1 MTTSHFHLL
10 LAFALLNAPLHS
22 TTIQVTNAGFESVG
36 TDGRPAGWSLR
47 ADRPGVP
54 VTAGIDTQV
63 RHGGEKSFTF
73 YHPGLAS
80 STIVSSPLTLEV
92 GKLYRLSGWIR
103 TDEALSDPMARYP
116 TPVAATLTMES
127 FPFTNFSL
135 PVGGTTFSAKTP
147 QESDPQGWRKSE
159 ILFIATEKADR
170 VMIHLGFNGTATG
183 KAWFD
188 DVQVEE
194 VEDIAEYI
202 PPETVRWFGPAFRY
216 TDRGWTFVHIEGE
229 PYQRGYQYGFLVA
242 REIGAYVEK
251 LAVRA
256 NPDNPKAG
264 WEGMRT
270 LTDALL
276 LRKYDEEFLSEMR
289 GIAEGAAKGGGTF
302 GGKSMDFLDIV
313 TLNSAV
319 DLGQLSGALA
329 KTTHSLSGRSF
340 RQEEEELNAPER
352 LHKCSSFLANGP
364 ATKDGKIVF
373 GQLFMWNGYT
383 GVHWDIICD
392 VVPSKG
398 RHLVYETFPGGIHS
412 GADFYINDAGIMIG
426 ETTVMQTP
434 FNPDGTPQ
442 SLRIRKAAQYAAS
455 IDDVVRILTER
466 NNGLY
471 TNDWL
476 IADAKS
482 NETAILL
489 LGTNKYKLWRS
500 GKGDY
505 PGGTEGFYWS
515 VNNPKDPEVRK
526 EYVPDPTNAP
536 FDVVFSPVNRD
547 IAFYNYYQNE
557 KGKIDAIS
565 AVNVLATSPL
575 NRPHACDGKI
585 TTSDMAE
592 KMVFLAHYGK
602 VTLREKFPEKG
613 SRLIADLPNASPH
626 LTLGHSVIS
635 PIFVTEKLKA
645 LHEKEQQRKTSVR
658 PEVVIAAAREVF
670 SFPKA
675 KLWSNTVYP
684 SSDADNWFVSGTAA
698 YWNMIN
704 GLPGDPAAA
713 APALRDQ
720 LAELNCR
727 LQYLLS
733 REKPIAPAKAQRRY
747 DGYAGYQ
754 IPRIRGTYLL
764 HQLRLKLG
772 NESFAALMGTLHE
785 KFREKPMT
793 TAQFVARAGE
803 VGKSDVRSFIGQW
816 LDREDLPDPHV
827 TASVAQ
833 AGDGWN
839 VTLDV
844 TQPGVPYQF
853 LSTVVLEAERTTQW
867 ELVEVTRSPE
877 TVILKC
883 KEKPRRILFNAG
895 NDIPVARENF
905 YTYANFFD
913 DFKHTTI
920 VYGTARQIEAN
931 RTLALRYQTVVA
943 DVFTEDLLPVKKES
957 EISEAELSSDLV
969 LLGGPAD
976 NGLTRSLADRLG
988 LTLGKN
994 MFRWRGKTF
1003 GDPDDGLFVALPN
1016 PAGLKKV
1023 VYCFVANSALQLHQ
1037 MTKRHQ
1043 SLPGWAVF
1051 KGEQVTEKGYAPMDR
1066 LEIDLAGKQ

>member
-1 MTTSHFHLL
+1 VDKH
-10 LAFALLNAPLHS
+10 
-22 TTIQVTNAGFESVG
+22 
-36 TDGRPAGWSLR
+36 
-47 ADRPGVP
+47 GVP
-54 VTAGIDTQV
+54 GEPGIDTQI
-63 RHGGEKSFTF
+63 RHGGEKSIAFS
-73 YHPGLAS
+73 HPKRT
-80 STIVSSPLTLEV
+80 STTLVSSPLTLEI
-92 GKLYRLSGWIR
+92 GRLYRLSGWVR
-103 TDEALSDPMARYP
+103 TEDAVSDPAGRYP

-127 FPFTNFSL
+127 FPFTNFSS
-135 PVGGTTFSAKTP
+135 PVGGTAP
-147 QESDPQGWRKSE
+147 WRKSE
-159 ILFIATEKADR
+159 ILFIATEKTDR
-170 VMIHLGFNGTATG
+170 VMLHLGFNGTAAG

-194 VEDIAEYI
+194 VEDISEYI

-242 REIGAYVEK
+242 KEIGAFVEK

-256 NPDNPKAG
+256 NPENPKQG
-264 WEGMRT
+264 WDGMRT
-270 LTDALL
+270 LADALL
-276 LRKYDEEFLSEMR
+276 LRKYDEEYLSEMR
-289 GIAEGAAKGGGTF
+289 GIADGAAKGGGSF
-302 GGKSMDFLDIV
+302 AGKPIDFLDVITV
-313 TLNSAV
+313 NSAV
-319 DLGQLSGALA
+319 DLGQLGSALA
-329 KTTHSLSGRSF
+329 KTATPLSGRSF

-392 VVPSKG
+392 VIPSNG
-398 RHLVYETFPGGIHS
+398 RRLVYETFPGGIHS

-434 FNPDGTPQ
+434 FNADGTPQ
-442 SLRIRKAAQYAAS
+442 SLRIRKAAQYATS

-489 LGTNKYKLWRS
+489 LGTNKHKLWRS
-500 GKGDY
+500 GKGDF

-515 VNNPKDPEVRK
+515 VNNAKDPEVRK
-526 EYVPDPTNAP
+526 EYLPDPTNAP

-547 IAFYNYYQNE
+547 IAFINYYRTE
-557 KGKIDAIS
+557 KGTIDANS
-565 AVNVLATSPL
+565 AVNILATSPL
-575 NRPHACDGKI
+575 NRPHACDGKV

-635 PIFVTEKLKA
+635 PVFVTARLKA
-645 LHEKEQQRKTSVR
+645 LHAKESLRPASVR
-658 PEVVIAAAREVF
+658 PEVNVAAAREVF
-670 SFPKA
+670 SYPKA
-675 KLWSNTVYP
+675 KLWFNTVYP
-684 SSDADNWFVSGTAA
+684 ASDADNWFVSGTAA
-698 YWNMIN
+698 YWNMMN

-713 APALRDQ
+713 APSLRDQ

-733 REKPIAPAKAQRRY
+733 REKPIAPAKAQRSY
-747 DGYAGYQ
+747 DGFAGYQ
-754 IPRIRGTYLL
+754 VPRIRGTYLL

-772 NESFAALMGTLHE
+772 NESFATLMGAVHE
-785 KFREKPMT
+785 KFREKPIA
-793 TAQFVARAGE
+793 TAQFAARAG
-803 VGKSDVRSFIGQW
+803 DVSKKDLRTFISQW
-816 LDREDLPDPHV
+816 LERDDLPDPRV
-827 TASVAQ
+827 TANVART
-833 AGDGWN
+833 AEGWA
-839 VTLDV
+839 VTLEV
-844 TQPGVPYQF
+844 TQTGVPYEF
-853 LSTVVLEAERTTQW
+853 LSTVVLETERGTQW
-867 ELVEVTRSPE
+867 NLVEVSRSPE
-877 TVILKC
+877 RVILTS

-895 NDIPVARENF
+895 NDIPVPRKNF
-905 YTYANFFD
+905 STYANFFD
-913 DFKHTTI
+913 DFQHTSI

-931 RTLALRYQTVVA
+931 HTLALRYQTVVA
-943 DVFTEDLLPVKKES
+943 DAFTEDLLPVRKES
-957 EISEAELSSDLV
+957 ELSDAELSSDLI

-976 NGLTRSLADRLG
+976 NGLTRSLAGGLG
-988 LTLGKN
+988 LTVGKN
-994 MFRWRGKTF
+994 MFRWHGTTF
-1003 GDPDDGLFVALPN
+1003 AEPDDGLFVVLPN
-1016 PAGLKKV
+1016 PAGMQKV
-1023 VYCFVANSALQLHQ
+1023 LYCFIANSALQLHQ

-1043 SLPGWAVF
+1043 SLPGWALF
-1051 KGEQVTEKGYAPMDR
+1051 KGDQVTEKGYAPMDG
-1066 LEIDLAGKQ
+1066 LEIDLVVRD